1 MKEIRHI
8 LDIQLADNVKAQI
21 LQPDGTYV
29 KIDKRGKNLVCAQE
43 YFCEE
48 AVERAKEQMPAEVHS
63 ERVFVPSRTDGLSE
77 RKINNGAPYLKIR
90 IFGYGAYF
98 FAITAP
104 SVLSH

>member
-1 MKEIRHI
+1 MGSADWMPRNLDKRVEILFPVEDASIMKEIRHI

-63 ERVFVPSRTDGLSE
+63 ERVFVPAE
-77 RKINNGAPYLKIR
+77 PMIE
-90 IFGYGAYF
+90 
-98 FAITAP
+98 
-104 SVLSH
+104 